1 MENIQRRLDTV
12 RADATHS
19 YSIGDR
25 ATDPRERELFTQ
37 LPEPSPGRNMNHP
50 ARHPSRRVGGIVH
63 NLPAFDQHSQQINDF
78 AGPQLLQETL
88 KNQTA

>member
-12 RADATHS
+12 RTDATQS

-37 LPEPSPGRNMNHP
+37 LADYLTILAEAAECVIS
-50 ARHPSRRVGGIVH
+50 ARKASR
-63 NLPAFDQHSQQINDF
+63 D
-78 AGPQLLQETL
+78 T
-88 KNQTA
+88 